1 MTKFK
6 KLKQSI
12 LLGLL
17 IISVSACVVKKEDR
31 FGLVAWNY
39 YVLQEDEIT
48 PTDTISKFAPYFA
61 FGADQEIQEGSL
73 KTLTGKSYP
82 LIYSGSRS
90 AMSVDLTQSGVFSDT
105 IPNGNYE
112 IKVVNKSG
120 DFDMITLKLNV
131 QNRIGALD
139 YTKLTYSSSDGIKA
153 AWFPSK
159 NANVY
164 YILISEGVE
173 KYTPKLLVYSYSSTT
188 DEATVSY
195 NTLAKELTP
204 GKTYQAVYA
213 AGYVNSSNQLQ
224 ILLES
229 KPITFVF

>member
-1 MTKFK
+1 M
-6 KLKQSI
+6 KLKMLKQFI
-12 LLGLL
+12 LVGLL
-17 IISVSACVVKKEDR
+17 IISVSACVVRNDDK
-31 FGLVAWNY
+31 FNLVAWNY

-48 PTDTISKFAPYFA
+48 PTDTISKYAPYFT
-61 FGADQEIQEGSL
+61 FGANQDIQEGSL

-82 LIYSGSRS
+82 LIYSGSQS
-90 AMSVDLTQSGVFSDT
+90 ALSIDLSVSSVFSDT

-131 QNRIGALD
+131 LNPIGTLD
-139 YTKLTYSSSDGIKA
+139 YTKLAYTAKDGIKA

-164 YILISEGVE
+164 YILVSEGSE
-173 KYTPKLLVYSYSSTT
+173 KYTPKKLVYSYSSTT

-204 GKTYQAVYA
+204 GKNYRAVYA
-213 AGYVNSSNQLQ
+213 AGYINSSNQLQ

-229 KPITFVF
+229 APIFFTF